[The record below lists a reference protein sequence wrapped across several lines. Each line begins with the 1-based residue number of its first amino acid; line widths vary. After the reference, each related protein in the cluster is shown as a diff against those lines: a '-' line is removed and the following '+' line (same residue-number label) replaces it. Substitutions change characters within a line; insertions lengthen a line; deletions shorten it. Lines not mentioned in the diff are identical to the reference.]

1 MKFVS
6 DPVIQCCI
14 LFIILW
20 FLLSNCS
27 SFSKQGEMGF
37 YADQRK
43 SKPIKWQCVN
53 KDFLNVKCKE
63 K

>member
-1 MKFVS
+1 MKYVS

-14 LFIILW
+14 LFIIIW

-27 SFSKQGEMGF
+27 FSKQGQLGF

-53 KDFLNVKCKE
+53 EEFLNIKCKE